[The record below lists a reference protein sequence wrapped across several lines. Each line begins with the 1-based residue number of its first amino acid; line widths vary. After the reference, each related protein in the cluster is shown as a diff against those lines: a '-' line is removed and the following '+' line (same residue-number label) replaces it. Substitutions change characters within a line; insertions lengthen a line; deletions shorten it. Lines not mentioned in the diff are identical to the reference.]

1 MKDEGRP
8 AHDGRGC
15 TQPFV
20 AKTLKPQEFRG
31 QRCVWGAKIAMLA
44 RTADFF
50 RVWCIDVSI
59 AGISSWSSS
68 GQRISAGP
76 GIAVCVGAIGRVYD
90 SDGLG

>member
-31 QRCVWGAKIAMLA
+31 QRCVWVAKIAMLV

-50 RVWCIDVSI
+50 PRLVH
-59 AGISSWSSS
+59 
-68 GQRISAGP
+68 
-76 GIAVCVGAIGRVYD
+76 
-90 SDGLG
+90 